1 MESISLAIH
10 IYAMGFIIS
19 FLLAVMIKGL
29 MFSIRHFSRENDNT
43 GNT

>member
-19 FLLAVMIKGL
+19 FLLALMIKGL
-29 MFSIRHFSRENDNT
+29 MLSIRHFSRDNDNSE
-43 GNT
+43 NT